1 MNDSA
6 SERLR
11 KLKKQQRD
19 FERLETNEFWRLN
32 NAYGAVEDDPE
43 RHEQISELLE
53 YVANADL
60 DERKSEEFHRRI
72 LNGSDVRAIANV
84 ASRDDKVN
92 PDEEFREWLAK
103 ESLKSLPDD
112 SIEQIFRNIQKE
124 YIEDL
129 LPGGGKRQERLD
141 ALDKI
146 YSKLAKHLEQKAG
159 RALNAKAARALAALF
174 PRDFTTLSSEDK
186 LDKFIE
192 DFNKSYIALEIDPQ
206 GSVPYKH
213 RQILERLDE
222 FFESSPKDYLEL
234 ARRMTLPFRLMDQ
247 GYLTPETLSTDDS
260 DEMIAPQNIILYGP
274 PGTGKTYSTTQKAL
288 ELILGKDKIENLKL
302 DEIKSLFRKYQ
313 KKGQIEFVTFHQS
326 YGYEEFVEGL
336 RPVLNEVEANDVHYE
351 LQAGVFKRIALRAA
365 AEGLKESAAEQD
377 PDFDYLWDRLVEEIR
392 EDSERIVTGK
402 KGGEYFF
409 RISDSGSIKTLRCER
424 DEEDEEDN
432 TDTKLNAPKKS
443 SKKLWEQRSTFN
455 EDPEHLTAKKVDE
468 ILKVGNHFTALWI
481 VYKRLLE
488 LSRDEE
494 SVPISE
500 DRQSNNDVQ
509 RALDKGESES
519 FFSRPKPR
527 NTYSSLTRS
536 TEAISARFSVN

>member
-1 MNDSA
+1 MNDSV
-6 SERLR
+6 L
-11 KLKKQQRD
+11 
-19 FERLETNEFWRLN
+19 ERLENNEFRRLQ
-32 NAYGAVEDDPE
+32 NACDAVKDDPE
-43 RHEQISELLE
+43 RHEQISKLLG

-60 DERKSEEFHRRI
+60 NERKSGEFHSRI
-72 LNGSDVRAIANV
+72 LNSSEVKAIADVRP
-84 ASRDDKVN
+84 RDNTIV
-92 PDEEFREWLAK
+92 PDEDFREWLA
-103 ESLKSLPDD
+103 EVSLKPLPDD
-112 SIEQIFRNIQKE
+112 SIEQILNPIIENIGVFEPDDSKT
-124 YIEDL
+124 
-129 LPGGGKRQERLD
+129 RERLD
-141 ALDKI
+141 ALEKI
-146 YSKLAKHLEQKAG
+146 YSELAKHLAQKAD
-159 RALNAKAARALAALF
+159 RVLNAKATRALAALF
-174 PRDFTTLSSEDK
+174 PRDFTTLSSEK
-186 LDKFIE
+186 ELDKFIE

-247 GYLTPETLSTDDS
+247 GYLTPEPLSTDDS
-260 DEMIAPQNIILYGP
+260 DEMIGPLNIILYGP

-288 ELILGKDKIENLKL
+288 ELILGKDKIKNLKL

-336 RPVLNEVEANDVHYE
+336 RPVLNEVEDNDVHYE

-392 EDSERIVTGK
+392 EDSERIVKGK

-432 TDTKLNAPKKS
+432 TDSKLNAPKKN
-443 SKKLWEQRSTFN
+443 SKKLWE
-455 EDPEHLTAKKVDE
+455 
-468 ILKVGNHFTALWI
+468 
-481 VYKRLLE
+481 
-488 LSRDEE
+488 
-494 SVPISE
+494 
-500 DRQSNNDVQ
+500 
-509 RALDKGESES
+509 
-519 FFSRPKPR
+519 
-527 NTYSSLTRS
+527 
-536 TEAISARFSVN
+536 